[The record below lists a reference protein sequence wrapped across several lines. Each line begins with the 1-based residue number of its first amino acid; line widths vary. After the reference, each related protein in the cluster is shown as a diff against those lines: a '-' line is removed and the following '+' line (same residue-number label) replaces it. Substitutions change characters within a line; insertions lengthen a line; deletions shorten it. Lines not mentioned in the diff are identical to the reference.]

1 MIERICQQCGKNFL
15 AKSYEVKIGRGKYCS
30 LNCLHQSQVGKPLSE
45 VRRKKISASLMG
57 NIPAFKGK
65 HHSDEAK
72 AKLAKAHIGKDFLTE
87 SGREAISKA
96 SKAKFISEET
106 RKVLSQNT
114 KAWRARIK
122 LNPWQYARFIERQRK
137 ANKRN
142 WQDPEFVKK
151 MMFAFHKKP
160 TKPERQL
167 EAILNKHF
175 PQYKYNGDGRLGIM
189 LGGLTPDFPN
199 VNGEKDL
206 IEVFGD
212 YYHSPEVLRNRWQGS
227 ELGKIMVYN
236 SLGWK
241 CLVIWEHE
249 LKELTEEKIVAKI
262 KNFQV
267 RKHACYIPTQ

>member
-1 MIERICQQCGKNFL
+1 MIERICQQCGKSFL
-15 AKSYEVKIGRGKYCS
+15 ARPHDVKRGRAKYCS
-30 LNCLHQSQVGKPLSE
+30 LDCLHQSQVGKPLSE
-45 VRRKKISASLMG
+45 ARRRKISASLMG
-57 NIPAFKGK
+57 NISAFKGK

-96 SKAKFISEET
+96 NKDKFIPEET

-114 KAWRARIK
+114 KAWRARLK
-122 LNPWQYARFIERQRK
+122 LNPRQYARFIERQRES
-137 ANKRN
+137 NKRN
-142 WQDPEFVKK
+142 WQDPDFVAK
-151 MMFAFHKKP
+151 MVASWQRSP
-160 TKPERQL
+160 TKPEKQL
-167 EAILNKHF
+167 EAILNKHS
-175 PQYKYNGDGRLGIM
+175 PQYQYNGDGRLGIT

-199 VNGEKDL
+199 VNGKKDL

-212 YYHSPEVLRNRWQGS
+212 YYHSPEVLGDRWQGS

-249 LKELTEEKIVAKI
+249 LEELSEEEIVTKVKKFVKEK
-262 KNFQV
+262 
-267 RKHACYIPTQ
+267 